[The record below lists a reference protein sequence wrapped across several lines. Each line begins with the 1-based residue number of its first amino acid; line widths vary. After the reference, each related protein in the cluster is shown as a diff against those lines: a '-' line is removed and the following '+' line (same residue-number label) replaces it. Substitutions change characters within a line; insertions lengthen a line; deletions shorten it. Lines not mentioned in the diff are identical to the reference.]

1 MKGCDNLNRQAVTD
15 PARSQR
21 PRRRRHFFR
30 KLLVF
35 LLLIVLTFALV
46 RFGPNLYRRFFGDGN
61 TTWISQ
67 RFSEEVTRQNRF
79 VVYKATLTGQETVT
93 QSAWLLGTVQSV
105 TLPYTYEL
113 SVAVDMEA
121 ASVSVDTAA
130 DTIQV
135 RLPSPVAAYPSLTVD
150 QDHVQKN
157 DWLFPLTPERYAEI
171 VDTIEKK
178 LYAECATKPEYL
190 AAAWNATVDNIQ
202 GLFRNVASA
211 SKDGVTCTVQ
221 VIQDDHL
228 VSATSDA
235 TTDAPTATALPS
247 AT

>member
-1 MKGCDNLNRQAVTD
+1 L
-15 PARSQR
+15 
-21 PRRRRHFFR
+21 R
-30 KLLVF
+30 KLLA
-35 LLLIVLTFALV
+35 LLLLVALTFTLV

-67 RFSEEVTRQNRF
+67 RFTEEVTKQNRL

-113 SVAVDMEA
+113 SVAVDMEV
-121 ASVSVDTAA
+121 ASVTVDAA
-130 DTIQV
+130 TDTLQV
-135 RLPSPVAAYPSLTVD
+135 RLPSPAAAYPALTID
-150 QDHVQKN
+150 QDHIQKN

-171 VDTIEKK
+171 VDTIGKK
-178 LYAECATKPEYL
+178 LYAECSTKPEYL

-221 VIQDDHL
+221 VVQDDSL
-228 VSATSDA
+228 AAAATQSTESPAEDTA
-235 TTDAPTATALPS
+235 APTATP
-247 AT
+247 

>member
-1 MKGCDNLNRQAVTD
+1 MNRQPATD
-15 PARSQR
+15 PIRPQR
-21 PRRRRHFFR
+21 PRRHRHFFR

-35 LLLIVLTFALV
+35 LLLVALTFAVV

-67 RFSEEVTRQNRF
+67 RFSEEVTRQNRL

-113 SVAVDMEA
+113 SFAVDMEA
-121 ASVSVDTAA
+121 ASVSVDTSS

-135 RLPSPVAAYPSLTVD
+135 RLPSPVAAYPTFTVD

-178 LYAECATKPEYL
+178 LYTECATKPEYL
-190 AAAWNATVDNIQ
+190 AAAWSATVDNIQ

-211 SKDGVTCTVQ
+211 SKDGVTCSVQ
-221 VIQDDHL
+221 VIQDDSL
-228 VSATSDA
+228 APATSEDA
-235 TTDAPTATALPS
+235 EADPIITALPS
-247 AT
+247 ST